1 MKNGL
6 INKTKIQITLVI
18 SIILAVSSC
27 TEIDYSSDYLAA
39 PELSFL
45 PYTKNAENSKAI
57 SNDPNNTTIGVTTYT
72 VSNDNGSISVAKEYF
87 SDCITKSGYGW
98 NTTTNRNW
106 PATTC
111 GNDNTEKLS
120 IFAVIPSSINLDDY
134 DYISN
139 INGEKPSFIYKV
151 NHSAENQEDVLVSYT
166 EADYNT
172 SSNGTIGMKFNS
184 VLSKINIELKGQS
197 LSNLNVTYSV
207 KSIIINGR
215 ISDTGRYSFTDGLM
229 TAVNESRY
237 NTFAYPIDNVNEWNA
252 ETNPNSWNNRRV
264 SGNDN
269 FSGTGYETSL
279 MMIPQNLYG
288 KDVTIDV
295 EYSVVINNITIFEGT
310 HSSKI
315 NDSWTQGQEYTYN
328 VFLPNNAQEITF
340 SPTVENWT
348 E

>member
-1 MKNGL
+1 MKNEL
-6 INKTKIQITLVI
+6 INKTMIQITLVI
-18 SIILAVSSC
+18 CIILAVSSC
-27 TEIDYSSDYLAA
+27 TDVDHTNDFSTSPTLNFI
-39 PELSFL
+39 
-45 PYTKNAENSKAI
+45 PYTKNAENTKAVF
-57 SNDPNNTTIGVTTYT
+57 NDNTNSTIGVSTYT
-72 VSNDNGSISVAKEYF
+72 ISNSSNSVAKEYF
-87 SDCITKSGYGW
+87 SDRLANSGYGW
-98 NTTTNRNW
+98 STSTTRNW

-111 GNDNTEKLS
+111 GTNNTEKLA
-120 IFAVIPSSINLDDY
+120 IFAVIPNSISLDDY
-134 DYISN
+134 DYISTN
-139 INGEKPSFIYKV
+139 SYEKPSFIYKV

-269 FSGTGYETSL
+269 FSGTGYKTSL